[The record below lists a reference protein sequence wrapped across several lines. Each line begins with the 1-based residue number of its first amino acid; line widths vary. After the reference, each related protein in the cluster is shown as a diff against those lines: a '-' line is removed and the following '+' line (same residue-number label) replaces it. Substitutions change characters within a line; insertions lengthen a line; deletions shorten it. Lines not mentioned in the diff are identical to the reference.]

1 MTKSAACKSVS
12 DEMSSTIR
20 KIWGSEEGAGGGIG
34 VADVDTVDASA
45 ASHLRE
51 FWTWNVLHTIVN
63 L

>member
-1 MTKSAACKSVS
+1 
-12 DEMSSTIR
+12 MSSTIR